1 MFKPIAGYEG
11 IYEIDEYGT
20 MRNIKTGKVFYGS
33 LGTRGYIVTTLRDTN
48 GKINQKKRNFRKLFV

>member
-1 MFKPIAGYEG
+1 MFKPIVGYER

-33 LGTRGYIVTTLRDTN
+33 LGT
-48 GKINQKKRNFRKLFV
+48 